1 MKVKVLTLRWSD
13 EAGGLDDRELDAFME
28 GHAVLEVAEHFFI
41 HDKQPTLVLTLS
53 YRDEAPEGGRARDG
67 SGKRKTARPDP
78 RQGLDP
84 AERGRYDALRRW
96 RNEMGKRE
104 GKPPYLYLT
113 NRQAAELAR
122 RPPTSLADLR
132 EVRGIGESR
141 VEAFG
146 ADLLA
151 LFEAMAGEGAVEPEE
166 PAGQEAPADS
176 RGRCASIPGG
186 CAAGGAAWTGW
197 SGGLTPAG

>member
-13 EAGGLDDRELDAFME
+13 ETGGLDDRELEAFLDNR
-28 GHAVLEVAEHFFI
+28 AVLEVSEHFFI

-53 YRDEAPEGGRARDG
+53 YRDEAPANGGRRSK
-67 SGKRKTARPDP
+67 SGKPSRSDP

-84 AERGRYDALRRW
+84 VERARYDALRRW

-122 RPPTSLADLR
+122 KPPASLADLR
-132 EVRGIGESR
+132 AVRGIGESR

-146 ADLLA
+146 AELLA
-151 LFEAMAGEGAVEPEE
+151 QFQSMAADGAVEPEE
-166 PAGQEAPADS
+166 PSGQEEPDDAD
-176 RGRCASIPGG
+176 
-186 CAAGGAAWTGW
+186 
-197 SGGLTPAG
+197 